1 MPSFFVESLSKPISD
16 RQTREPAVYA
26 FSDYAAGA
34 GEKLHVSTF
43 EEAVRYRQN
52 RQRPHRHDF
61 YQIFWMT
68 HGTPSFSIDFYHF
81 PIEAYALVFVPPGAV
96 HTFGTRNTGEGV
108 AEDLS
113 KQASL

>member
-34 GEKLHVSTF
+34 GEKRHVRKLQ
-43 EEAVRYRQN
+43 EAVLYPQN
-52 RQRPHRHDF
+52 RQPPPRHDF

-81 PIEAYALVFVPPGAV
+81 PIEAYALVFVSPGGG
-96 HTFGTRNTGEGV
+96 HTVG
-108 AEDLS
+108 
-113 KQASL
+113 